1 MIISKL
7 QQIFRQAILKRS
19 SFSFA
24 NDEEYKYGIK
34 FDEEQIKKKMR

>member
-7 QQIFRQAILKRS
+7 QQLFRQTILKRS
-19 SFSFA
+19 YSFA